1 MTEQELWQCV
11 LRDIEPQTSRATF
24 ITWFGNTYITSCKN
38 GVVSVAV
45 PNGFTREWLQSKYT
59 KTILKSLRNATPEI
73 KEVRYVIESKKAHT
87 TSPTPTPQRATITP
101 TTESSQLAF
110 EELNINKATNLN
122 PKYTFDSFVVGP
134 SNELAH
140 AAALSVAKKPGTVYN
155 PLFIYGGVGLGKTH
169 LLQSIGNTL
178 APTKSVIYVSSERF
192 TNEFISAVQNGSI
205 EAFKNKYRKKDVL
218 IIDDIQFFAGKEQT
232 QEEFFHTFNSLH
244 EQNKQIIL
252 SSDRPPRAIPTLEE
266 RLRSRFEGG
275 MLVDIGYPSYETRVA
290 ILQAKVQEKEVSIRK
305 EVLEYIANNI
315 QKNVRELEGALN
327 LIIASSKQLYNN
339 DISLEQAKKTL
350 SHLISKPQKP
360 ITHKQIMRAVSSFY
374 EVSEEDIAG
383 KNRKQEVVLPR
394 QVVMFLMR
402 DELRNS
408 YPAIGEKLG
417 GRDHTTVMHACKKIQ
432 QHLRDNEN
440 FEDELNLIKQQLYS
454 E

>member
-1 MTEQELWQCV
+1 MTEQELWQAV
-11 LRDIEPQTSRATF
+11 LADIELQTSRANF
-24 ITWFGNTYITSCKN
+24 ITWFRNTYVTSRKN

-45 PNGFTREWLQSKYT
+45 PNGFTREWLQSKYH
-59 KTILKSLRNATPEI
+59 KAILKSLRNATPEV
-73 KEVRYVIESKKAHT
+73 KEVRYIIETKKAPP
-87 TSPTPTPQRATITP
+87 SLLPSRPVATPTDAG
-101 TTESSQLAF
+101 QLAF
-110 EELNINKATNLN
+110 EELNVNQSTNLN
-122 PKYTFDSFVVGP
+122 PKYTFDSFIVGP

-140 AAALSVAKKPGTVYN
+140 AAAVSVSKKPGTVYN

-178 APTKSVIYVSSERF
+178 AQTKNVAYISSERF
-192 TNEFISAVQNGSI
+192 TNDFISSVQEGSM

-218 IIDDIQFFAGKEQT
+218 IIDDIQFIAGKEQT
-232 QEEFFHTFNSLH
+232 QEEFFHTFNALH

-252 SSDRPPRAIPTLEE
+252 SSDRPPRAIPTLED

-275 MLVDIGYPSYETRVA
+275 MLVDIGYPDYETRLA
-290 ILQAKVQEKEVSIRK
+290 ILQAKAKEKEAVLRA
-305 EVLEYIANNI
+305 EVLEYIAHNI

-350 SHLISKPQKP
+350 SHLIGRPQKP
-360 ITHKQIMRAVSSFY
+360 IGFQHIIKTVSQFY
-374 EVSEEDIAG
+374 EISEADILG

-408 YPAIGEKLG
+408 YPFIGEKLG
-417 GRDHTTVMHACKKIQ
+417 GRDHTTVMHACSKIERSLQ
-432 QHLRDNEN
+432 KNES

>member
-1 MTEQELWQCV
+1 MTEQELWQAV
-11 LRDIEPQTSRATF
+11 LADIELQTSRANF
-24 ITWFGNTYITSCKN
+24 ITWFRNTYVTSRKN

-45 PNGFTREWLQSKYT
+45 PNGFTREWLQSKYH
-59 KTILKSLRNATPEI
+59 KAILKSLRNATPEV
-73 KEVRYVIESKKAHT
+73 KEVRYIIETKKAPP
-87 TSPTPTPQRATITP
+87 SLLPYRPVATPTDAG
-101 TTESSQLAF
+101 QLAF
-110 EELNINKATNLN
+110 EELNVNQSTNLN
-122 PKYTFDSFVVGP
+122 PKYTFDSFIVGP

-140 AAALSVAKKPGTVYN
+140 AAAVSVSKKPGTMYN

-178 APTKSVIYVSSERF
+178 AQTKNVAYISSERF
-192 TNEFISAVQNGSI
+192 TNDFISSVKEGSM

-218 IIDDIQFFAGKEQT
+218 IIDDIQFIAGKEQT
-232 QEEFFHTFNSLH
+232 QEEFFHTFNAPH

-252 SSDRPPRAIPTLEE
+252 SSDRPPRAIPTLED

-275 MLVDIGYPSYETRVA
+275 MLVDIGYPDYETRLA
-290 ILQAKVQEKEVSIRK
+290 ILQAKAKEKEAVLRA
-305 EVLEYIANNI
+305 EVLEYIAHNI

-350 SHLISKPQKP
+350 SHLIGRPQKP
-360 ITHKQIMRAVSSFY
+360 IGFQHIIKTVSQFY
-374 EVSEEDIAG
+374 EISEADILG

-408 YPAIGEKLG
+408 YPFIGEKLG
-417 GRDHTTVMHACKKIQ
+417 GRDHTTVMHACSKIERSLQ
-432 QHLRDNEN
+432 KNES

>member
-1 MTEQELWQCV
+1 MTEQELWQAV
-11 LRDIEPQTSRATF
+11 LADIELQISRANF
-24 ITWFGNTYITSCKN
+24 ITWFRNTYITSRRN
-38 GVVSVAV
+38 GVVSIAV
-45 PNGFTREWLQSKYT
+45 PNGFTREWLQSKYH
-59 KTILKSLRNATPEI
+59 KAILKSLRNTTPEA
-73 KEVRYVIESKKAHT
+73 KEVRYIIETKRNPSAPPVQKQLLPST
-87 TSPTPTPQRATITP
+87 DSG
-101 TTESSQLAF
+101 SGQLAF
-110 EELNINKATNLN
+110 EELNVNRSTNLN
-122 PKYTFDSFVVGP
+122 PKYLFDTFIVGP

-140 AAALSVAKKPGTVYN
+140 AAAISVSKTPGLSYN

-169 LLQSIGNTL
+169 LLQSIGNAL
-178 APTKSVIYVSSERF
+178 APTKNVAYLSSERF
-192 TNEFISAVQNGSI
+192 TNEFISAVQEGSM

-218 IIDDIQFFAGKEQT
+218 IIDDIQFIAGKEQT
-232 QEEFFHTFNSLH
+232 QEEFFHTFNALH

-252 SSDRPPRAIPTLEE
+252 SSDRPPRAIPTLED

-275 MLVDIGYPSYETRVA
+275 MLVDIGYPDYETRLA
-290 ILQAKVQEKEVSIRK
+290 ILKAKAREKDATLRADVM
-305 EVLEYIANNI
+305 EYIAHNI

-360 ITHKQIMRAVSSFY
+360 ISFQHIIKTVSQFY
-374 EVSEEDIAG
+374 EISETDILG

-394 QVVMFLMR
+394 QIVMFLMR

-408 YPAIGEKLG
+408 YPFIGDKLG
-417 GRDHTTVMHACKKIQ
+417 GRDHTTVMHACSKIEQ
-432 QHLRDNEN
+432 NLRDNEN
-440 FEDELNLIKQQLYS
+440 FEDEINLIKQQLYS

>member
-1 MTEQELWQCV
+1 MTEQELWQTV
-11 LRDIEPQTSRATF
+11 LADIELQISRANF
-24 ITWFGNTYITSCKN
+24 ITWFRNTYITSRRN
-38 GVVSVAV
+38 GVVSIAV
-45 PNGFTREWLQSKYT
+45 PNGFTREWLQSKYH
-59 KTILKSLRNATPEI
+59 KAILKSLRNTTPEA
-73 KEVRYVIESKKAHT
+73 KEVRYIIETKR
-87 TSPTPTPQRATITP
+87 SPSAPPIQKQAP
-101 TTESSQLAF
+101 SPADSGQLAF
-110 EELNINKATNLN
+110 EELNVNRSTNLN
-122 PKYTFDSFVVGP
+122 PKYLFDTFIVGP

-140 AAALSVAKKPGTVYN
+140 AAAISVSKKPGLSYN

-169 LLQSIGNTL
+169 LLQSIGNAL
-178 APTKSVIYVSSERF
+178 APTKNVAYLSSERF
-192 TNEFISAVQNGSI
+192 TNEFISAVQEGSM

-218 IIDDIQFFAGKEQT
+218 IIDDIQFIAGKEQT
-232 QEEFFHTFNSLH
+232 QEEFFHTFNALH

-252 SSDRPPRAIPTLEE
+252 SSDRPPRAIPTLED

-275 MLVDIGYPSYETRVA
+275 MLVDIGYPDYETRLA
-290 ILQAKVQEKEVSIRK
+290 ILQAKAREKEATLRGD
-305 EVLEYIANNI
+305 VLEYIAHNI

-360 ITHKQIMRAVSSFY
+360 INFQHIIKTVSQFY
-374 EVSEEDIAG
+374 EISEVDILG

-394 QVVMFLMR
+394 QIVMFLMR

-408 YPAIGEKLG
+408 YPFIGDKLG
-417 GRDHTTVMHACKKIQ
+417 GRDHTTVMHACSKIEKNLQ
-432 QHLRDNEN
+432 NNES
-440 FEDELNLIKQQLYS
+440 FEDEINLIKQQLYS